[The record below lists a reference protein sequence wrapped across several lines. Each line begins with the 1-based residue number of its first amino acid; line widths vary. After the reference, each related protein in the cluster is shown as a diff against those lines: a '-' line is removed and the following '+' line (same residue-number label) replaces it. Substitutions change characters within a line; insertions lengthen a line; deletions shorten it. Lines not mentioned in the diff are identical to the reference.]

1 MIPRYVAE
9 NLDNI
14 PPLNLSN
21 IDILKL
27 LKEIQNI
34 KCDVK
39 ILTDTQMDMT
49 KEIVVLKELK
59 SVKDGPKSNANH
71 SGSKQ
76 NVSISSSVPI
86 NSTLNESM
94 VTVDDTLCS
103 GSIANQTGSK
113 RSVANSIN
121 STLNE
126 SMITVDDTVCEGSD
140 SSDSGDKQLYDDW
153 SDEEVDWDEL
163 AYKEHFPPLPKPM
176 GVMAGNGRWEWP
188 NKMNKARRTKKGENE
203 MIKQKLIIGSNR
215 SCKIKA
221 VTPRNK
227 RVQPTN
233 RTGRG
238 IFVSRLKPR
247 TTADEIV
254 KLLKFETGVL
264 LKVVKLKTR
273 YNTYSSFYI
282 QCDSR
287 MSRQLLSSHMWPVGV
302 LVKVYEE

>member
-86 NSTLNESM
+86 NSTLNELI
-94 VTVDDTLCS
+94 V
-103 GSIANQTGSK
+103 
-113 RSVANSIN
+113 
-121 STLNE
+121 
-126 SMITVDDTVCEGSD
+126 TVDDTVCSGSD
-140 SSDSGDKQLYDDW
+140 MT
-153 SDEEVDWDEL
+153 
-163 AYKEHFPPLPKPM
+163 KE
-176 GVMAGNGRWEWP
+176 
-188 NKMNKARRTKKGENE
+188 
-203 MIKQKLIIGSNR
+203 IIGR
-215 SCKIKA
+215 K
-221 VTPRNK
+221 
-227 RVQPTN
+227 
-233 RTGRG
+233 
-238 IFVSRLKPR
+238 
-247 TTADEIV
+247 D
-254 KLLKFETGVL
+254 
-264 LKVVKLKTR
+264 
-273 YNTYSSFYI
+273 
-282 QCDSR
+282 
-287 MSRQLLSSHMWPVGV
+287 
-302 LVKVYEE
+302 VKV